1 MDLVLVL
8 LQRKKNAIH
17 LLAGYNLLKTSV
29 YEGKEKSMRVFA
41 PGVGCHCCQ

>member
-17 LLAGYNLLKTSV
+17 VLAVYNQLKTST

-41 PGVGCHCCQ
+41 HDDGCHCCQ